1 MMRVKLRLLSSTVAL
16 GNAMHEAMVELEMAS
31 EDMLYL
37 QPPSG
42 PCLENSELE
51 EAVAAG
57 VGCVGPAL
65 WVVGSRLS
73 PSYLPGP
80 LKKSSLAMGP
90 FWAMH
95 HPLPPSLPRLGAR
108 VSREVVWPLNLA
120 WHCTC
125 SKLRAHCT
133 AAGILITCVR

>member
-1 MMRVKLRLLSSTVAL
+1 MPGTLGERDGESGEKENKLGETSADSLAICANDDH
-16 GNAMHEAMVELEMAS
+16 G
-31 EDMLYL
+31 L

-95 HPLPPSLPRLGAR
+95 HPLPPSPA
-108 VSREVVWPLNLA
+108 
-120 WHCTC
+120 
-125 SKLRAHCT
+125 
-133 AAGILITCVR
+133 